1 MKMRNQNDSHKKK
14 SSKTSKEKLPT
25 AHEILAGPKKTGRL
39 GTKQREDRKKKKVR
53 CWRGKWKRSLGRGQ
67 SGVTGM

>member
-25 AHEILAGPKKTGRL
+25 AHEILAGPEKGRL

-67 SGVTGM
+67 SGATGM